1 MTTEPHEAID
11 LTEEEFKNYL
21 RSVENAKR
29 IRNTEEDKKKF
40 DRLNRHLIRYNR
52 IPERGNLNIYPIH
65 YYNKNDNFEQ
75 TLVAVSLSF
84 PNTQLPEHQASI
96 PYQVNTVHSRLE
108 GMDLN

>member
-65 YYNKNDNFEQ
+65 YYNKNENFEQ